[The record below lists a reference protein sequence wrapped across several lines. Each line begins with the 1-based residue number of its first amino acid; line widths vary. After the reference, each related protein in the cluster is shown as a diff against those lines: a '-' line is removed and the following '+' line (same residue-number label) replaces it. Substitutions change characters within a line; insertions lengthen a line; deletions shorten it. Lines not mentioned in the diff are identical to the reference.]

1 MGLGTIKRIVGGI
14 LGRGERMSIEIMFSH
29 ARPEPGEVWTSN
41 NGGLPIHAT
50 TKCEV
55 VALGYGGG
63 GHADCSIHDQ
73 FSRAKGRKIALTR
86 AIARFPKSV
95 RRQVWEAYF
104 KRVAR

>member
-73 FSRAKGRKIALTR
+73 FSRAKGEKIALAR
-86 AIARFPKSV
+86 AIAGCTRV
-95 RRQVWEAYF
+95 ERRTIWEAYF
-104 KRVAR
+104 NRPAR